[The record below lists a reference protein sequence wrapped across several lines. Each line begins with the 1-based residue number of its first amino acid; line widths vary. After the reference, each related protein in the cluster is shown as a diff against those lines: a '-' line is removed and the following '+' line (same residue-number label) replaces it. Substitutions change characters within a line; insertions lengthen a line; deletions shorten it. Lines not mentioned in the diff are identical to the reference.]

1 MFDIISAQPLGSSS
15 PLFQAPMTQQE
26 LPAQKYLQGPFSVA
40 WSRLETLFQTNQALR
55 QPPVYETEQERRE
68 LDTELDL
75 YPDVTD
81 RVDPALY
88 YSIFFSPGC
97 Y

>member
-1 MFDIISAQPLGSSS
+1 MFDIISAQPLESSS
-15 PLFQAPMTQQE
+15 PLVQVPMTQQE
-26 LPAQKYLQGPFSVA
+26 LPAQKYLQSPFSVA

-55 QPPVYETEQERRE
+55 QPQVYGTEQERRE

-75 YPDVTD
+75 YSDVAD

-88 YSIFFSPGC
+88 YAIFFSPGC